1 MITNEILESIDEVSN
16 VTLESMI
23 DVYTSL
29 CAEYE
34 KSAVIM
40 EECSGDISGY
50 AIFQEGAVSDEVK
63 KLGEGQNTFVR
74 ILTLIPRIIMALFK
88 VIKNK
93 LSKSIEKADKE
104 SKRLGKTLSKMTE
117 DVKQKLFGKT
127 DKNTKTKA
135 IMAATGLS
143 IIGAVI
149 GGKKIHEKID
159 EKNWKNKTGK
169 YAPEKIKEKTDKLV
183 EDSLKNSKI
192 VDKDGNPVDMTN
204 EENKEKLKNHIDEKN
219 KGETKAAEK
228 PAEEKKDPEV
238 PAKVEKLVNSIED
251 LSDFYQ
257 KYVEEGSKY
266 ELPITYENGRVI
278 VKECVSKTV
287 DIIINTMNDFE
298 KIVNGSANIKKMNV
312 RYNDTNKFEDMSVSD
327 SPEKCTARVKQSYD
341 KFIKNEDRLAE
352 IIKKGNDEINKLNKM
367 TREEKKSL
375 GNKEA
380 DRIKLCKKLA
390 DQLGILH
397 SLFTQSMTIW
407 DKTVDVIKYVNEC
420 FDVSDTNDDSYKA
433 KAERPNELDNSKN

>member
-23 DVYTSL
+23 GVYTSL

-117 DVKQKLFGKT
+117 DAKQKLFGKT
-127 DKNTKTKA
+127 DKGTKTKA

-228 PAEEKKDPEV
+228 PAEEKKEPEV
-238 PAKVEKLVNSIED
+238 PANINKVIEAFDD
-251 LSDFYQ
+251 LDKFYK
-257 KYVEEGSKY
+257 KYEEVGSKY
-266 ELPITYENGRVI
+266 NTPISYKNGQI
-278 VKECVSKTV
+278 YIEEGVSKTV
-287 DIIINTMNDFE
+287 DKIISTLNDFD
-298 KIVNGSANIKKMNV
+298 KIMNGGNPKKLGV
-312 RYNDTNKFEDMSVSD
+312 KYNDNNTLDDLITEDTF
-327 SPEKCTARVKQSYD
+327 EKCVSR
-341 KFIKNEDRLAE
+341 
-352 IIKKGNDEINKLNKM
+352 INKATKDLESNSARQKEIESKIKEFSDKYGAM
-367 TREEKKSL
+367 SKEEKKNL
-375 GNKEA
+375 NNKENSKYILIA
-380 DRIKLCKKLA
+380 KIGGR
-390 DQLGILH
+390 LGVLQDIININIQKW
-397 SLFTQSMTIW
+397 TNVIAVI
-407 DKTVDVIKYVNEC
+407 KTVNDC
-420 FDVSDTNDDSYKA
+420 FEVSDTKDDSYKINTDEA
-433 KAERPNELDNSKN
+433 DKK